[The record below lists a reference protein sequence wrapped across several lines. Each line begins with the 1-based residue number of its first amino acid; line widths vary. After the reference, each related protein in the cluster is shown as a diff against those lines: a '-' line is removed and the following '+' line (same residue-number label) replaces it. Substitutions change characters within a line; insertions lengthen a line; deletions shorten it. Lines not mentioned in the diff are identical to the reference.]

1 MWLIVLV
8 CCLWMAPSLGQLP
21 PEIEKCKAGDSIC
34 IAETVTRILRLYPNG
49 LSSIGLDALD
59 SIGFENVVVSRM
71 EPDGHSTLDLSFH
84 NLTVIGFA
92 DSTVTEAKGF
102 EADLPRVLELIG
114 WIPLLKLDGF
124 YEMRGSLLTMP
135 IHGKGQAQVEIKEC
149 RVRCKVR
156 VLEDLRGDGKV
167 YAGIAKVK
175 CLLDVQGMHMN
186 FDNLFNNPDMSE
198 AMNVV
203 ANTKWLEIWHT
214 LRRGITSAVDRLV
227 ESILKRV
234 ANKLPYDDFYRD

>member
-1 MWLIVLV
+1 
-8 CCLWMAPSLGQLP
+8 MAPSLGQLP

-59 SIGFENVVVSRM
+59 SIGFENVVVR
-71 EPDGHSTLDLSFH
+71 
-84 NLTVIGFA
+84 FA